1 LTCVLLSSPAMRTG
15 RSPCRRYRQGD
26 RGVRLRIFSRRTQ
39 MQRPIRHGGGG
50 APHPMGPPKPR
61 PPKPGPPKPRPST
74 PRPPKLRPSK
84 PRPPNPG
91 PRPPGPPQWTS
102 CACWATLG
110 AVCGVVAASAA
121 PASPIA
127 EKLSAPAIAP
137 IPTILFR
144 VMTIPFLCIAI
155 DWNFLFV
162 VHQKTLGSVAMK
174 ALCVGPGAF
183 MRRYTIAREVVSPL
197 ATKRPVLVAMG
208 RRAAPPAPA
217 AAAPAAVH

>member
-1 LTCVLLSSPAMRTG
+1 VTAVRGYLCGRASCVFQVLPAISDVEQIQCVHGHSSTVHRQKLPRRGLRPPQSLWRSSTLTCVLLSSPATRMG

-26 RGVRLRIFSRRTQ
+26 RGVRLRVFSRRTQ

-50 APHPMGPPKPR
+50 TPHPMGPPKPR
-61 PPKPGPPKPRPST
+61 PPNPRPPTPGPPN
-74 PRPPKLRPSK
+74 PRPPK
-84 PRPPNPG
+84 PG

-127 EKLSAPAIAP
+127 EKLSVPAIAP

-144 VMTIPFLCIAI
+144 VMTIPS
-155 DWNFLFV
+155 
-162 VHQKTLGSVAMK
+162 SVY
-174 ALCVGPGAF
+174 C
-183 MRRYTIAREVVSPL
+183 Y
-197 ATKRPVLVAMG
+197 RPELSRSSYNSKV
-208 RRAAPPAPA
+208 R
-217 AAAPAAVH
+217 